1 MKDRIKVNSEV
12 LDRWAS
18 QLGEVSSALDDAL
31 SILNDLDTSGEWWG
45 KVGNL
50 SSLSLM
56 LAGQTVSLGDARG
69 AVKGLSSALKTYTG
83 ETRQLSANLQKTGA
97 AFGAAVSAM
106 DRTMDGLS
114 KGREAEWRTIT
125 GGISGI
131 AREIV
136 RPVPISTPDLWKKRL
151 LENFRK
157 AIKDPDI
164 LDKLR
169 EKFVPGGTVEN
180 PDIYLVNYLHY
191 PSDPSKWTQTMRD
204 TYEKTRDGA
213 KIIQN
218 SDGSTTYVIDD
229 TYIFATTGG
238 LASTLAFTSKFT
250 EFGYTRDWTDE
261 NGVYHKR
268 ELADKIDVIGAKG
281 KVEFDDKTKK
291 KLDNLEEMWGK
302 KDSKKNGFYDP
313 KTGKLADQS
322 KGKES
327 SRKMTILE
335 GGAGGSASK
344 SLAHGEQKKTYKYGE
359 TEVSGD
365 IGYGEAHWG
374 VKGGLYRTEVKADGT
389 SKRVFEPGVSAEVG
403 TSFGLAKGSAKG
415 QFGGDNLNVHG
426 EVEGS
431 VLAGEAKAE
440 GQLGIV
446 DGKLAARAKASAEY
460 NVVSAG
466 GKVGVNIAGVEGN
479 VGANVKVGVGAH
491 ADVGYYDGVVKVD
504 IGASLGIGVDV
515 NFELN
520 VGGLVDNVASGVKEV
535 GKGIAKGVSN
545 GLKKLKFW

>member
-69 AVKGLSSALKTYTG
+69 AVKSLSSALRTYTG

-114 KGREAEWRTIT
+114 NGREAVWHTIT
-125 GGISGI
+125 GGIPGHVI
-131 AREIV
+131 DHVIP
-136 RPVPISTPDLWKKRL
+136 RPVPITPPDLLKRLWKKRL
-151 LENFRK
+151 EERIQHITNN
-157 AIKDPDI
+157 PDI
-164 LDKLR
+164 LKMLR
-169 EKFVPGGTVEN
+169 ENYVPGGTVEN
-180 PDIYLVNYLHY
+180 PDMYLVNYLHY
-191 PSDPSKWTQTMRD
+191 PSDPSEWTQTMRD

-250 EFGYTRDWTDE
+250 EFGYSRDWTDE
-261 NGVYHKR
+261 NGAYHKR
-268 ELADKIDVIGAKG
+268 ELADKVEIIGYKG
-281 KVEFDDKTKK
+281 KQKIVEQPSIWNSEKNGYYKD
-291 KLDNLEEMWGK
+291 GK
-302 KDSKKNGFYDP
+302 KIAVKDTDEG
-313 KTGKLADQS
+313 A
-322 KGKES
+322 KES
-327 SRKMTILE
+327 SRKRTIAE
-335 GGAGGSASK
+335 VSAGGSASK
-344 SLAHGEQKKTYKYGE
+344 SLVHGEQKKTYKYGE

-365 IGYGEAHWG
+365 VGYGEAHWN

-389 SKRVFEPGVSAEVG
+389 TKRVFEPGVSAEVG

-415 QFGGDNLNVHG
+415 KFGNEYVDVHG

-431 VLAGEAKAE
+431 VLSGEAKAE

-446 DGKLAARAKASAEY
+446 DGKFAARGKASAEF
-460 NVVSAG
+460 NAVSVG
-466 GKVGVNIAGVEGN
+466 GKVGVNVVGIEGN
-479 VGANVKVGVGAH
+479 VGANVKVGIGAH

-504 IGASLGIGVDV
+504 IGASLGSGFDV

-520 VGGLVDNVASGVKEV
+520 VGGAIDNAVSGLKEV
-535 GKGIAKGVSN
+535 GKSISKGVSK
-545 GLKKLKFW
+545 GLAKLKFW